1 MLRRPALDA
10 LTRAVALAD
19 LRAWEPVAR
28 ETGGVLAP
36 LVRWKVRRAIRRA
49 VEELGLVWPRD
60 PSGQE
65 SSRVG
70 PRGAPSAE
78 RPFDAVGATVFAL
91 QTAWLRVHG
100 GPDRHWI
107 PTATSTSEHYFAALA
122 RLPRAR
128 LGPTSRVLVLLV
140 AVAALVAVV
149 PLVSALT
156 RPTPLTYVAPT
167 GPFVVLPPEREAAW
181 VEAVSDWVIALDQV
195 MRARASGELSGP
207 LADKQDA
214 LHAARPAV
222 LAEDLGAIFGE
233 PVMTALAAM
242 LDAAEASTRGG
253 SDWSS
258 REDAFALSVRDV
270 NRALRQ
276 KNLGYFFDSYAVLYD
291 DGRAEAA
298 LYTFRIAAR
307 EAFRPADGAPVEALH
322 LRRLDKLNIVQFLLG
337 YTSRRMDVAVVL
349 LDKLEEEVSTRLGPA
364 LMPGREMP
372 LHMPTGEGEQ
382 WWLDVRKRAGQAVRE
397 ATYAALP
404 RQQQALS
411 ELGELLARRTD
422 LVADWNLRLASR
434 DVELHEFP
442 RLEVDVGYRGR
453 FEALTSREARKVL
466 DQIQERLE
474 VEEMQ
479 RLFIELLARHA
490 KAVERHELQ
499 HRLDYA
505 AGDDFG
511 APPILLRALG
521 VREDRAD
528 DDDVKRIAYEL
539 SAYTAE
545 LARDP
550 EWAHVNLTLLAEH
563 LYDGSGGAEGWSA
576 ILVMEGL
583 AAKLGLTA
591 PTLPDPPDTAVGAT
605 LGLGS
610 AGGLDLEKVAAL
622 HAELLAKP
630 PHQLG
635 TAAAALWEDWFGHP
649 LVEVTRIDDPKTPS
663 ADPP

>member
-10 LTRAVALAD
+10 LARAVAVASLA
-19 LRAWEPVAR
+19 AWEPVAR
-28 ETGGVLAP
+28 EAGGVLAP

-49 VEELGLVWPRD
+49 VDELGLDWPRD
-60 PSGQE
+60 ASGAPASQV
-65 SSRVG
+65 S
-70 PRGAPSAE
+70 PRGSASQS
-78 RPFDAVGATVFAL
+78 FDAVGSTVFVL
-91 QTAWLRVHG
+91 QTAWLRVRG
-100 GPDRHWI
+100 LPDRHWI
-107 PTATSTSEHYFAALA
+107 PTAAATSERYFAELA
-122 RLPRAR
+122 RLPKAR
-128 LGPTSRVLVLLV
+128 LGPTGRVLVLV
-140 AVAALVAVV
+140 ASVVAIAAAV
-149 PLVSALT
+149 PLALALAK
-156 RPTPLTYVAPT
+156 PAPVEYAAPT
-167 GPFVVLPPEREAAW
+167 GPFVVLPAEREAAW
-181 VEAVSDWVIALDQV
+181 VGAVTDWVIALDQF
-195 MRARASGELSGP
+195 MRARADGDLSGP
-207 LADKQDA
+207 LAEKKEA
-214 LHAARPAV
+214 VAAARPAV
-222 LAEDLGAIFGE
+222 LAEDLRATFGE
-233 PVMTALAAM
+233 PVMAALGAM
-242 LDAAEASTRGG
+242 LDAAEAATRGG
-253 SDWSS
+253 SDWSR
-258 REDAFALSVRDV
+258 REEAFATAVRDA

-307 EAFRPADGAPVEALH
+307 EAFRPANGAPVEALH
-322 LRRLDKLNIVQFLLG
+322 LRRLDSLNIVQFLLG

-364 LMPGREMP
+364 LMPAREMP
-372 LHMPTGEGEQ
+372 LHMPTGDGEQ

-434 DVELHEFP
+434 QVELHEFP
-442 RLEVDVGYRGR
+442 RLEVDADYRRR

-466 DQIQERLE
+466 DEIQERLE

-479 RLFIELLARHA
+479 RLFIALLARHA

-511 APPILLRALG
+511 APPILVRALG
-521 VREDRAD
+521 IREERKD
-528 DDDVKRIAYEL
+528 DDDIKRIAYEL

-563 LYDGSGGAEGWSA
+563 LYEGSGGAEGWSA

-591 PTLPDPPDTAVGAT
+591 PALPAADAAVGAT

-610 AGGLDLEKVAAL
+610 ADGLDLEKVAAL
-622 HAELLAKP
+622 HAELLAKT
-630 PHQLG
+630 PHQIG
-635 TAAAALWEDWFGHP
+635 AAAAALWADWFGHP
-649 LVEVTRIDDPKTPS
+649 LIELTRIDDPKTPS